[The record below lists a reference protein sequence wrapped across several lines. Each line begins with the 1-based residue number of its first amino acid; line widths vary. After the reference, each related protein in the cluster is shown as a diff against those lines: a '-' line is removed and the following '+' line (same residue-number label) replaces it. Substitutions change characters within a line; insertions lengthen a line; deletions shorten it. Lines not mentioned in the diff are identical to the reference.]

1 MMEIGLIVSL
11 CGLALSAATFFI
23 GRITAGKTSGKENG
37 QMLSDIGYIKSSVDS
52 LRADVKELNK
62 NLSEIRIEQ
71 AAQARDIK
79 TLYSRVE
86 TLEKRIAHYHEG
98 G

>member
-1 MMEIGLIVSL
+1 MELGVIISV

-23 GRITAGKTSGKENG
+23 GRISAGKTSGKENG
-37 QMLSDIGYIKSSVDS
+37 QILSDIGYIKSSVDS

-62 NLSEIRIEQ
+62 NHSEIRAVQ
-71 AAQARDIK
+71 AAQERDIK
-79 TLYSRVE
+79 TLYSRIE
-86 TLEKRIAHYHEG
+86 SLERRVSHYHEG

>member
-1 MMEIGLIVSL
+1 MEIGIIISL

-23 GRITAGKTSGKENG
+23 GRITAGKTSGKESG
-37 QMLSDIGYIKSSVDS
+37 QLLSDLGYIKSSVDN
-52 LRADVKELNK
+52 LRTDVKELSK
-62 NLSEIRIEQ
+62 NHSDIRIEQ
-71 AAQARDIK
+71 AAQARDVK

-86 TLEKRIAHYHEG
+86 ALEKRVNHYHEG

>member
-1 MMEIGLIVSL
+1 MEIGIIISV

-23 GRITAGKTSGKENG
+23 GRVSAGKSSGKENG
-37 QMLSDIGYIKSSVDS
+37 QILSDIGYIKSSVDT

-62 NLSEIRIEQ
+62 NHSEIRI
-71 AAQARDIK
+71 AQAEQSRDIK

-86 TLEKRIAHYHEG
+86 TLEKRVAHYHEG
-98 G
+98 

>member
-1 MMEIGLIVSL
+1 MEIGVIISI

-23 GRITAGKTSGKENG
+23 GRISAGKTSGKENG
-37 QMLSDIGYIKSSVDS
+37 QILSDIGYIKSSVDT

-62 NLSEIRIEQ
+62 NHSEIRITQAEQ
-71 AAQARDIK
+71 SRDIK

-86 TLEKRIAHYHEG
+86 SLEKRVAHYHEG
-98 G
+98 

>member
-1 MMEIGLIVSL
+1 MELGMITGLIGV
-11 CGLALSAATFFI
+11 GLSIATFVI

-37 QMLSDIGYIKSSVDS
+37 QMLSDIGYIKSSVDN
-52 LRADVKELNK
+52 LRAEVKEMNK

-86 TLEKRIAHYHEG
+86 SLEKRIAHYHEG